1 MDVLIGATGFVG
13 QNYMWDS
20 PATKPITREELNDSN
35 RRVSCETLIIAAPS
49 AEKWRANASPVEDL
63 TATQRLVEK
72 ITQRFRPS
80 RVLLFSTIDVYGTE
94 FGANENSEPRP
105 TTPYGEN
112 RNFFASQ
119 LQSTFLHTTL
129 VRLPGLY
136 GFGLK
141 KNLLYDILNPRWEAN
156 DRFNPNSL
164 FQWAEIRWAIRVAK
178 TFLERDLRVRNIA
191 VEPVSIA
198 DLPIDGAWRQKIDP
212 QMPLIKYGMRT
223 VETATGFLLSEEEV
237 LNSLRAW
244 LEPANSD

>member
-1 MDVLIGATGFVG
+1 ML
-13 QNYMWDS
+13 DS
-20 PATKPITREELNDSN
+20 PATKPMLREELNGSD
-35 RRVSCETLIIAAPS
+35 RPVGCETLIIAAPS

-94 FGANENSEPRP
+94 FGANENSEPKP

-112 RNFFASQ
+112 RKFFASQ
-119 LQSTFLHTTL
+119 IQSTFLNTTV

-141 KNLLYDILNPRWEAN
+141 KNLLFDILNSRWEAT

-164 FQWAEIRWAIRVAK
+164 FQWAEVRWAIRVAK
-178 TFLERDLRVRNIA
+178 VFLEQGLMVRNLA
-191 VEPVSIA
+191 VEPIRVI
-198 DLPIDGAWRQKIDP
+198 DLPIDGAWRQHIDR
-212 QMPLIKYGMRT
+212 QEPLIKYGMRT
-223 VETATGFLLSEEEV
+223 VATETGFLLSEEEV
-237 LNSLRAW
+237 RNSLRVW
-244 LEPANSD
+244 LEPSNID